1 VDCDTA
7 AGHRQWRIA
16 GSSRFLQQVS
26 RRVPARRAEARTST
40 PRLHKCEISCSE
52 AARQYLARILKWSV
66 PHGPTFSLKTNYY
79 IIFYRD
85 RNVSNISALHK
96 RYVTC

>member
-1 VDCDTA
+1 VVCDAA
-7 AGHRQWRIA
+7 AGQAHRASQVHHGFR
-16 GSSRFLQQVS
+16 SRS
-26 RRVPARRAEARTST
+26 AEE
-40 PRLHKCEISCSE
+40 LHKCEISCSE

-96 RYVTC
+96 RYVAC